1 MRSPD
6 DWAAWKPS
14 DKNDLA
20 KIIHDNYSPYD
31 GTRNL
36 MQKVYS
42 SFAMYYMTPINRNIF
57 QFVIKW
63 WSSLFN
69 LSL

>member
-6 DWAAWKPS
+6 DWAAWQPS

-31 GTRNL
+31 GTTNL
-36 MQKVYS
+36 MQKV
-42 SFAMYYMTPINRNIF
+42 
-57 QFVIKW
+57 
-63 WSSLFN
+63 
-69 LSL
+69 

>member
-6 DWAAWKPS
+6 DWAAWQPS

-31 GTRNL
+31 GYNKSDAKGI
-36 MQKVYS
+36 Q
-42 SFAMYYMTPINRNIF
+42 
-57 QFVIKW
+57 
-63 WSSLFN
+63 
-69 LSL
+69 